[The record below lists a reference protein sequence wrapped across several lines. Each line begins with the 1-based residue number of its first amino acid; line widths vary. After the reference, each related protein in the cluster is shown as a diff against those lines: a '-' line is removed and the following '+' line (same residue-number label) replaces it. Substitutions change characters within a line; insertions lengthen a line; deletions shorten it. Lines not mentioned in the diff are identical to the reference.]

1 MMYYLTAL
9 ALTLLLTGEPITAD
23 IEAEKKECVIV
34 LHGLGRTHNSM
45 NQVEQALL
53 KEGYFVWNE
62 SYPSR
67 LAPIQILSAKA
78 IENGLDY
85 CKNTKAT
92 KYHFVTHSL
101 GGILIRHYLQSNS
114 IDNLEKIVMLGPPNQ
129 GSEVAD
135 KLKDNYLYQQYTGPA
150 GQEIGTDENSL
161 PNRLKP
167 IPGTI
172 GIIAGSF
179 SSDPWFSPIIP
190 GEDDGKVSVM
200 RTRLKEMNDFIV
212 VSSGHTFMMHDHS
225 VIEQIIYFLSNGKF
239 DHSIP
244 EKNTSFDLSP

>member
-1 MMYYLTAL
+1 MMHYVTAL
-9 ALTLLLTGEPITAD
+9 FLVLLLISEPITAD
-23 IEAEKKECVIV
+23 IEVEKKECVIV
-34 LHGLGRTHNSM
+34 FHGLGRTHNSM
-45 NQVEQALL
+45 SQVEQALL

-62 SYPSR
+62 TYPSR
-67 LAPIQILSAKA
+67 LAPVEILSTKA
-78 IENGLDY
+78 IKSGLDY
-85 CKNTKAT
+85 CQNNQAR

-101 GGILIRHYLQSNS
+101 GGILIRHYLQSNA
-114 IDNLEKIVMLGPPNQ
+114 IENLGKIVMLGPPNQ

-135 KLKDNYLYQQYTGPA
+135 KLKDNYLYQKYTGPA

-172 GIIAGSF
+172 GIIAGNF

-200 RTRLKEMNDFIV
+200 RARLKEMSDFIV
-212 VSSGHTFMMHDHS
+212 VSSGHTFMMHDHY
-225 VIEQIIYFLSNGKF
+225 VIEQIKHFLRNGKF

-244 EKNTSFDLSP
+244 EKKPSFDLSP

>member
-1 MMYYLTAL
+1 MHYLTAL
-9 ALTLLLTGEPITAD
+9 FLILLLISEPITAD
-23 IEAEKKECVIV
+23 IEVEKKECVIV

-45 NQVEQALL
+45 SQVEKELL

-67 LAPIQILSAKA
+67 LAPVQVLSAEA

-85 CKNTKAT
+85 CQNTKAK

-114 IDNLEKIVMLGPPNQ
+114 IENLKKIVMLGPPNQ

-135 KLKDNYLYQQYTGPA
+135 KLNNNYLYQQYTGPA
-150 GQEIGTDENSL
+150 GQQIGTDENSL

-167 IPGTI
+167 ILGTI
-172 GIIAGSF
+172 GIIAGNL

-200 RTRLKEMNDFIV
+200 RTRLKEMSDFII
-212 VSSGHTFMMHDHS
+212 VSSGHTFMMRDHS
-225 VIEQIIYFLSNGKF
+225 VIEQIIHFLRHGVF
-239 DHSIP
+239 DHSTP
-244 EKNTSFDLSP
+244 EKERSFDLSP